1 MTARPTAAAIEEA
14 AARWVV
20 RLDYQDSTDMDRAE
34 FERWLRSDSRCRG
47 ALLQAEVA
55 WLALDG
61 LPEADRAEPAAAQ
74 PDNGNSWRHRSTRR
88 GILAAAA
95 GMMAASLGGLFL
107 ISRRSDDYET
117 AVGEVRR
124 VPLPDRSTMAINTAS
139 KIGVNYTSTRREIS
153 IDRGEA
159 WFRVTKD
166 PAKPFVVAAGS
177 VRVEAVGTAF
187 SVRRRDAGADVMV
200 TEGTVRVWV
209 KGSEAKAVEL
219 NAGGALIVSDTATM
233 HREAVVA
240 PTIERKLAW
249 RSGRLDLEGETL
261 AEAVTELNRYSAIPI
276 VIRGPELAQKRLYG
290 VFRLDDPGGF
300 ARTAAIT
307 LGVEAW
313 MQDGIIVLAAR
324 NDDRPIIAAPN

>member
-1 MTARPTAAAIEEA
+1 MTARPSAAEIEQA
-14 AARWVV
+14 AVRWVV
-20 RLDYQDSTDMDRAE
+20 RLDADASISESAE
-34 FERWLRSDSRCRG
+34 FERWLDSDSRCRG
-47 ALLQAEVA
+47 ALLQAEAA

-61 LPEADRAEPAAAQ
+61 LSETDRAEPAAAQ
-74 PDNGNSWRHRSTRR
+74 PDSDNFWRRRRTRR
-88 GILAAAA
+88 GILAAAV
-95 GMMAASLGGLFL
+95 GTMAASLGGLFL
-107 ISRRSDDYET
+107 SGRRNDEYET
-117 AVGEVRR
+117 TVGEVRR
-124 VPLPDRSTMAINTAS
+124 VPLADRSTMAINTAS
-139 KIGVNYTSTRREIS
+139 KIGVNYTSARRYVS

-159 WFRVTKD
+159 WFRVTRD

-187 SVRRRDAGADVMV
+187 SVRRRDAGAEVMV

-209 KGSEAKAVEL
+209 EGNEAKAVEL
-219 NAGGALIVSDTATM
+219 TAGGAVFVSDTATIR
-233 HREAVVA
+233 REAVVA

-324 NDDRPIIAAPN
+324 NDDRPIAAAPH